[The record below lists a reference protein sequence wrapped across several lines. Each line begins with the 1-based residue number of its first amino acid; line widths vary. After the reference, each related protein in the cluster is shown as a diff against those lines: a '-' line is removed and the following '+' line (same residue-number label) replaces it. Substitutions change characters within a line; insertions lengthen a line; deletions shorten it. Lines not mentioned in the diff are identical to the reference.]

1 MKRISL
7 DQSVDKGIF
16 YIKNASGV
24 AQFKK
29 MSYIC
34 TVFQKQRKADGSK
47 TDLDFVDMSITSKRR
62 AVVSFENMSDEL
74 AAAFAEKYPKGYS
87 DYFPDL
93 VKYDKPD
100 GTSFYAVTVE
110 IPDAIYLVKIK
121 VKTDDAE
128 DLERWLDGEDG
139 DDETNEGESLPDDNI
154 SQYSNGDDDGS
165 DAE

>member
-1 MKRISL
+1 MA
-7 DQSVDKGIF
+7 VTT
-16 YIKNASGV
+16 
-24 AQFKK
+24 KK
-29 MSYIC
+29 
-34 TVFQKQRKADGSK
+34 
-47 TDLDFVDMSITSKRR
+47 R
-62 AVVSFENMSDEL
+62 AVVSYENMSEEL

-100 GTSFYAVTVE
+100 GTNFYAVTVE

-128 DLERWLDGEDG
+128 DLERWLDGEDS
-139 DDETNEGESLPDDNI
+139 DDSDGNESEGLPDDNI
-154 SQYSNGDDDGS
+154 SQYSTEDDGS

>member
-1 MKRISL
+1 M
-7 DQSVDKGIF
+7 SVTT
-16 YIKNASGV
+16 
-24 AQFKK
+24 KK
-29 MSYIC
+29 
-34 TVFQKQRKADGSK
+34 
-47 TDLDFVDMSITSKRR
+47 R
-62 AVVSFENMSDEL
+62 AVVSYENMSEEL

-100 GTSFYAVTVE
+100 GTNFYAVTVE

-128 DLERWLDGEDG
+128 DLERWLDGEDS
-139 DDETNEGESLPDDNI
+139 DDSDGNESEGLPDDNI
-154 SQYSNGDDDGS
+154 SQYSTEDDGS